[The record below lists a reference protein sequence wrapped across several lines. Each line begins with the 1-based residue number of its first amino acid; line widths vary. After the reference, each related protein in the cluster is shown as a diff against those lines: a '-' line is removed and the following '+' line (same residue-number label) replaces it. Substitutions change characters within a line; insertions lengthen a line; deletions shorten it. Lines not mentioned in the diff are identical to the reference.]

1 MLSER
6 KVSGDHCRCFSAGA
20 TLEAILAFVGMESQL
35 KTKQKT
41 KQKSSERSRALNYI
55 TCVCLIS
62 KLQCHFLYSARYNHI
77 HTSGSVFITVNTNES
92 RMASCLFPS
101 VIKGK

>member
-20 TLEAILAFVGMESQL
+20 TLEAILAFAGMESQL

-55 TCVCLIS
+55 TCVCIIS
-62 KLQCHFLYSARYNHI
+62 KLQCHFCTVLVIITYI
-77 HTSGSVFITVNTNES
+77 HQEV
-92 RMASCLFPS
+92 CLLQ
-101 VIKGK
+101 